1 MARYKI
7 EFDRNNCIGAA
18 ACAAVYP
25 EKWVMKDDGKPDVVG
40 AEANPEKQELI
51 VEAEEEARK
60 HIEAAKS
67 CPVLVIH
74 VTNLD
79 TGEKII

>member
-7 EFDRNNCIGAA
+7 EFDRAGCIGAA

-25 EKWVMKDDGKPDVVG
+25 EKWVMKDDGKPDLVG
-40 AEANPEKQELI
+40 APEGADKQELI
-51 VEAEEEARK
+51 VESEEEVKK

-79 TGEKII
+79 TGEQVI

>member
-7 EFDRNNCIGAA
+7 EFDRAGCIGAA
-18 ACAAVYP
+18 ACAAVFP
-25 EKWVMKDDGKPDVVG
+25 EKWVMQDDGKPDLIG
-40 AEANPEKQELI
+40 TPSKADKQELI
-51 VEAEEEARK
+51 VEDEEEARK

>member
-1 MARYKI
+1 MPKYRI
-7 EFDRNNCIGAA
+7 EFDRTNCIGAA

-25 EKWVMKDDGKPDVVG
+25 DKWVMKDDGKPDIVG
-40 AEANPEKQELI
+40 AEPNPEKQELI
-51 VEAEEEARK
+51 VENEEEARK